1 MPSHTVGIWIALIAS
16 GLVAP
21 AALAD
26 LPGAAPIFGQAG
38 VGLVQ
43 PGGLQGLANQAAR
56 PNMVEA
62 EPPADQPADAAA
74 AEPPAD
80 EAPAA
85 VPSASPFEIRYLL
98 TYVLMLAM
106 ISGGTFLVARP
117 SGRRAQAPS
126 PAGSKGKPG
135 AVQTAK
141 K

>member
-1 MPSHTVGIWIALIAS
+1 MITLIAT

-26 LPGAAPIFGQAG
+26 LPGAAPVFGQAG
-38 VGLVQ
+38 VGIVQ

-62 EPPADQPADAAA
+62 EPPADQPADVAA

-80 EAPAA
+80 EAPEA
-85 VPSASPFEIRYLL
+85 VPNASPFEIRYLV
-98 TYVLMLAM
+98 TSVLMLAM

-117 SGRRAQAPS
+117 SGRRAQAPNPS
-126 PAGSKGKPG
+126 GSKGKPG
-135 AVQTAK
+135 VPPNAK

>member
-1 MPSHTVGIWIALIAS
+1 MPSHTAGFWIALIAM

-26 LPGAAPIFGQAG
+26 LPGVTPIFGQAG

-74 AEPPAD
+74 AEPPAE
-80 EAPAA
+80 EAAA
-85 VPSASPFEIRYLL
+85 VPDASPFEIRYLV

-117 SGRRAQAPS
+117 SGRRRQEPS
-126 PAGSKGKPG
+126 TAGSKGKAG
-135 AVQTAK
+135 AVQNAK